1 MANKID
7 YRLDENGLAHL
18 WQRIKLLVT
27 NKVSNKVDKVDGKG
41 LSTNDYT
48 NAEKTKL
55 AGIESGAQKNVQ
67 PDWALTSGDGAIK
80 NKPTIPTNV
89 SDLTNDM
96 KYQSASQVDTK
107 IISMLD
113 TLDLANE
120 NISTTLDE
128 GQYFI
133 SALEQVNG
141 LVRAKK
147 ANFATQFTVNLEAA
161 QSQGDVVTLQQLS
174 QSIANAVGKITS
186 FEYKIVDSLP
196 STSEGKKGTIYL
208 VAHSGSTNQNSYDEY
223 IFLPAE
229 GSTAARYEKIGT
241 TDIDLTP
248 YAKKTDI
255 PKKVSQLTNDSDF
268 ETKTN
273 VGSRITTAIN
283 NLDKT
288 DTAVEGKYVSAV
300 SETNGVITVTR
311 ANFADAIPAITETQI
326 DNICTFQLGGDL
338 MATDMD
344 RVDST
349 GLGILWNKMKQYVQQ
364 YVQQNSSGGVSISS
378 VYPIGS
384 IYMSVNSTDPSTLFG
399 GSWERIQDRF
409 LLASGNS
416 YGAGSTGGSAKA
428 TLPSH
433 THTFGSNGY
442 DLWVAKR
449 GKGSTE
455 PGNQISGDAKYY
467 ASAKGG
473 STANY
478 KWLSSVDSKG
488 VSDVSQANM
497 PPYLA
502 VYVWQRLS

>member
-55 AGIESGAQKNVQ
+55 AGIADGAQRNVQ

-80 NKPTIPTNV
+80 NKPTIPTKV
-89 SDLTNDM
+89 SDLTNDY
-96 KYQSASQVDTK
+96 KYQSADEVNTK
-107 IISMLD
+107 IIRMLD
-113 TLDLANE
+113 TLDLADKD
-120 NISTTLDE
+120 IPVALDG

-147 ANFATQFTVNLEAA
+147 VDFATQFTVNLEAA

-326 DNICTFQLGGDL
+326 DNICTF
-338 MATDMD
+338 
-344 RVDST
+344 
-349 GLGILWNKMKQYVQQ
+349 
-364 YVQQNSSGGVSISS
+364 
-378 VYPIGS
+378 
-384 IYMSVNSTDPSTLFG
+384 
-399 GSWERIQDRF
+399 
-409 LLASGNS
+409 
-416 YGAGSTGGSAKA
+416 
-428 TLPSH
+428 
-433 THTFGSNGY
+433 
-442 DLWVAKR
+442 
-449 GKGSTE
+449 
-455 PGNQISGDAKYY
+455 
-467 ASAKGG
+467 
-473 STANY
+473 
-478 KWLSSVDSKG
+478 
-488 VSDVSQANM
+488 
-497 PPYLA
+497 
-502 VYVWQRLS
+502 

>member
-48 NAEKTKL
+48 NEEKTKL
-55 AGIESGAQKNVQ
+55 AGIADGAQRNVQ

-96 KYQSASQVDTK
+96 KYQSASEVDTK
-107 IISMLD
+107 IIRVLD

-120 NISTTLDE
+120 NIPTTLDE

-133 SALEQVNG
+133 SALEQANG

-147 ANFATQFTVNLEAA
+147 ADFATQFTVNLEAA

-174 QSIANAVGKITS
+174 QSISNAVGKITS

-196 STSEGKKGTIYL
+196 STSEGKKGVIYL
-208 VAHSGSTNQNSYDEY
+208 VAHSGSTSQNSYDEY

-229 GSTAARYEKIGT
+229 GSTAARFEKIGT

-248 YAKKTDI
+248 YAKKTEI
-255 PKKVSQLTNDSDF
+255 PKKVSQLTNDSNF

-288 DTAVEGKYVSAV
+288 DTAEAGKYVSAV
-300 SETNGVITVTR
+300 SQKDGVITVTR

-326 DNICTFQLGGDL
+326 DNICTF
-338 MATDMD
+338 
-344 RVDST
+344 
-349 GLGILWNKMKQYVQQ
+349 
-364 YVQQNSSGGVSISS
+364 
-378 VYPIGS
+378 
-384 IYMSVNSTDPSTLFG
+384 
-399 GSWERIQDRF
+399 
-409 LLASGNS
+409 
-416 YGAGSTGGSAKA
+416 
-428 TLPSH
+428 
-433 THTFGSNGY
+433 
-442 DLWVAKR
+442 
-449 GKGSTE
+449 
-455 PGNQISGDAKYY
+455 
-467 ASAKGG
+467 
-473 STANY
+473 
-478 KWLSSVDSKG
+478 
-488 VSDVSQANM
+488 
-497 PPYLA
+497 
-502 VYVWQRLS
+502 